1 MSSTYFMKSA
11 REGEIEWE
19 SKYREVSL
27 VHLNWA
33 RHVSTWIFLKH
44 VGKCKQ
50 GSITGTQHTA
60 HCKKETI
67 LLGIVAV
74 LW

>member
-1 MSSTYFMKSA
+1 
-11 REGEIEWE
+11 
-19 SKYREVSL
+19 L

-74 LW
+74 L